1 MRSMGGLC
9 LCGHSSN
16 DAEREELVSLADGV
30 STTWGE
36 GLPFRGG
43 ERSKDRLRYAMW
55 G

>member
-1 MRSMGGLC
+1 MRSPGGPC

-16 DAEREELVSLADGV
+16 AAEREESASLADGV

-36 GLPFRGG
+36 GLPFRAG
-43 ERSKDRLRYAMW
+43 ERSKDMLRYAVW